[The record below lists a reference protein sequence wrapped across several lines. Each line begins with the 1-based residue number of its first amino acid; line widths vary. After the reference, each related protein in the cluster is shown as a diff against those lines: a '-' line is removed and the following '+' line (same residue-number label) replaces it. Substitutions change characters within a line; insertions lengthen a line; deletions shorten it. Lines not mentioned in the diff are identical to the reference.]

1 MLRSLVGSE
10 MCIRDRTVRVAET
23 VRVLRNS
30 NSDSGEGVMVVTVNT
45 LGLTGVV
52 DWAASA

>member
-1 MLRSLVGSE
+1 MP
-10 MCIRDRTVRVAET
+10 VAVI
-23 VRVLRNS
+23 VRVLCNS
-30 NSDSGEGVMVVTVNT
+30 NSGSGEGGMVVTVNT